1 PGAMPEEYRDD
12 DLVRGAVTYVGGM
25 TDRFAFERAKHL
37 LGWNPKR
44 LPRGIG
50 RGA

>member
-1 PGAMPEEYRDD
+1 
-12 DLVRGAVTYVGGM
+12 M
-25 TDRFAFERAKHL
+25 TDRFAFEQAKIL
-37 LGWNPKR
+37 LGWDPKR